1 MLLFNKLKAQEGL
14 SDSEKM
20 IAQFVIDRPRDVIDM
35 NIDEFANL
43 NYVSNSSIV
52 RFCQKLDFKGFS
64 DFKIRLASE
73 INTFLVSDKRVEVDM
88 PIGPNTP
95 PKEIS
100 TTFLNLY
107 FQTLTD
113 AHTVL
118 DIDSLEEVAKVL
130 EDADVITILATGP
143 SMVVAL
149 DFYYRIKRLGYVVII
164 EPITGY
170 HSLPQVKRSDK
181 EVALIISSFGN
192 SHYVKNWV
200 ETEKRLNTP
209 TVMICLNPLSPYLNQ
224 VDYQIVLDTGEQ
236 RVHKLGH
243 FASRTAMNYILDCL
257 YATMFSLDYEKNE
270 AILYSERDDAK
281 NNNIQ

>member
-1 MLLFNKLKAQEGL
+1 MLLFNRLRTIDSL

-20 IAQFVIDRPRDVIDM
+20 IAQFVLDRPREVIDM

-107 FQTLTD
+107 LQTLTD

-118 DIDSLEEVAKVL
+118 DIDSLE
-130 EDADVITILATGP
+130 
-143 SMVVAL
+143 
-149 DFYYRIKRLGYVVII
+149 
-164 EPITGY
+164 
-170 HSLPQVKRSDK
+170 
-181 EVALIISSFGN
+181 
-192 SHYVKNWV
+192 
-200 ETEKRLNTP
+200 
-209 TVMICLNPLSPYLNQ
+209 
-224 VDYQIVLDTGEQ
+224 
-236 RVHKLGH
+236 
-243 FASRTAMNYILDCL
+243 
-257 YATMFSLDYEKNE
+257 
-270 AILYSERDDAK
+270 
-281 NNNIQ
+281 